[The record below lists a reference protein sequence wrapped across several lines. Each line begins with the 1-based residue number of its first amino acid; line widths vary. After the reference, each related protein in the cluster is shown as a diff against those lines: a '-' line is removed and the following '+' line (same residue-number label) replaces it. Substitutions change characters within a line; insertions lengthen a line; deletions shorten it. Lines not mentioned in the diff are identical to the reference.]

1 MKRLS
6 VNSKIIIGV
15 LCCVLLCGFIGW
27 MTSGFTAF
35 DKDSMADRFSP
46 SVNESNFYNAEC
58 VTLKSG
64 NSGDGVTVTVNDDGS
79 VKVKGKNENKTDS
92 LEYTIGTVTLEA
104 GTYTFTALDG
114 ASKNGSLVVAIDGET
129 EYCADFGENTF
140 TLDSETELVIKLV
153 IKPDVEINSTVYP
166 VIVEGDEPGDF
177 YK

>member
-1 MKRLS
+1 MRLS
-6 VNSKIIIGV
+6 VNTKIIIGV
-15 LCCVLLCGFIGW
+15 LVACLLMGAIGW
-27 MTSGFTAF
+27 ISTGFTDF
-35 DKDSMADRFSP
+35 TKDGISGKFEP
-46 SVNESNFYNAEC
+46 TVNEDNFFNVEC

-92 LEYTIGTVTLEA
+92 LEYTIGTVTLEP

-114 ASKNGSLVVAIDGET
+114 ASKNGSLVVAVDGET